1 MYSSD
6 ARWQL
11 ATNSVAKNAGVIP
24 GTSTA
29 TDCGMYGGTNP
40 YKASGIP
47 AVPAFYKLNAPSS
60 TATTSP
66 YTITFSARSNN

>member
-6 ARWQL
+6 AKWQL
-11 ATNSVAKNAGVIP
+11 ATNSVAKNAGIIP

-47 AVPAFYKLNAPSS
+47 AVPAFYKLSAPSS